1 MLLELLCELIDAG
14 IRSAKKRPYFGRK
27 SRWYYE
33 GIIKSAGAKL
43 WFHMSW
49 VQFLPHPLKFLS
61 KKFSLAYV
69 YLPICRLQYVLHTIR
84 LKSKNNIKAIQKRKK
99 YKLRTLPKK
108 IILALQ
114 RSCTCVSVQLFIFL
128 CKFVVRQAPFDRLQ
142 FFHKPPFSCFV
153 FCYFICWR

>member
-1 MLLELLCELIDAG
+1 MVSHELSTIFE
-14 IRSAKKRPYFGRK
+14 
-27 SRWYYE
+27 
-33 GIIKSAGAKL
+33 
-43 WFHMSW
+43 
-49 VQFLPHPLKFLS
+49 HPLKFLS
-61 KKFSLAYV
+61 KKFSLAYI

-84 LKSKNNIKAIQKRKK
+84 LKSKNNIKAKQKRKK

-153 FCYFICWR
+153 FCYFIC